1 MRASCTAAA
10 ITGPA
15 TTWVATSCAAHEE
28 RHRRSTSRNGAGGFS
43 VWRAR
48 VAAISRRESVE
59 LALAAPLGRSETGAM
74 VVGMGSSCRGIGRKI
89 PKFRVKFRVGRPPI
103 GAAGCTLPAVG
114 LVRGF
119 MAPFRGGALI
129 ARHRLWH
136 YLVLPILLNVALG
149 IRGAVPGRTLLAR
162 RGLHRGAAH
171 QGPGGRLADPG
182 CADHRE
188 RGGALSRGAADPLG
202 RVLRSALRAGR
213 ARVRGTAPTAP
224 FLASTGRALAHGL
237 LKLVLYALVMLMAF
251 VLSLWTAGMGAIAGV
266 ALAGL
271 FIAYDGFDYPLS
283 RRGASFGRKWA
294 YLATHP
300 VQTIGFGMGATLL
313 YLVPFA
319 LFVAPS
325 FVAAGATALFVE
337 GGEDE
342 KVAKKDAEKV
352 AKQEAEQEAKKDEKK
367 DLPNGEGE
375 GRQAAKN
382 PAEM

>member
-1 MRASCTAAA
+1 
-10 ITGPA
+10 
-15 TTWVATSCAAHEE
+15 
-28 RHRRSTSRNGAGGFS
+28 
-43 VWRAR
+43 
-48 VAAISRRESVE
+48 
-59 LALAAPLGRSETGAM
+59 
-74 VVGMGSSCRGIGRKI
+74 
-89 PKFRVKFRVGRPPI
+89 
-103 GAAGCTLPAVG
+103 
-114 LVRGF
+114 

-149 IRGAVPGRTLLAR
+149 I
-162 RGLHRGAAH
+162 AA
-171 QGPGGRLADPG
+171 LF
-182 CADHRE
+182 
-188 RGGALSRGAADPLG
+188 L
-202 RVLRSALRAGR
+202 AGR
-213 ARVRGTAPTAP
+213 YWHDEAFIGEQLIKAPAVGWLILVVLTIVSGVVLFLVAQPILSAVFSDRLSERVERELRGTAPTAP

-251 VLSLWTAGMGAIAGV
+251 VLSLWTAGIGAIAGV

-313 YLVPFA
+313 YLVSFA

-342 KVAKKDAEKV
+342 KIAKKDAAKV
-352 AKQEAEQEAKKDEKK
+352 AKQEAKQEAKKDEKN
-367 DLPNGEGE
+367 DLLKGEDE
-375 GRQAAKN
+375 GRQAAKK